1 MPSMDGTD
9 ALPAGDATE
18 RPDAA
23 NAPAPGSRPS
33 PPAQPEHQQIAAEAG
48 EAGET
53 RETRETR
60 ETPGFGALNRQ
71 LTQLTEQ
78 LGSVHRLIGRIA
90 AERDAF
96 RRQLADLQ
104 GIPVEDVPIPPV
116 GAAKEE

>member
-9 ALPAGDATE
+9 TLPAGDATE
-18 RPDAA
+18 RPDAS
-23 NAPAPGSRPS
+23 NAPVPGSRPS
-33 PPAQPEHQQIAAEAG
+33 PPAQPEHQQIAAEAE
-48 EAGET
+48 EAG
-53 RETRETR
+53 ETRETR

>member
-1 MPSMDGTD
+1 MDGTD

-18 RPDAA
+18 RPDAS

-48 EAGET
+48 EAG
-53 RETRETR
+53 ETR

-90 AERDAF
+90 AERDAL